1 MSHTSEEKVMGL
13 SIGHLL
19 VILVIVVLLFGT
31 SRLKNL
37 GGDLGTAIR
46 NFKTAM
52 KDGEK
57 DSEKKL
63 EDKSADRSVN
73 SNVTSDKKDNV

>member
-1 MSHTSEEKVMGL
+1 MGL